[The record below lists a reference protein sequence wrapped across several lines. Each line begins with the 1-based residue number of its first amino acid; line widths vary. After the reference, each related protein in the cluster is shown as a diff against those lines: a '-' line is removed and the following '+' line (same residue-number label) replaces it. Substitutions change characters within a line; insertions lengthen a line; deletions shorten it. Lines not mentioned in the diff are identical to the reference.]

1 MMLVDEFSGLLK
13 RKMGLDSRSIGAA
26 AVERAVRHRMSA
38 TGVDD
43 ERDYLMRVQ
52 ASPAEMQ
59 LLIESVVVPR
69 PGSSA
74 IRSRSRRWRSWP
86 ASGCSAPA
94 RPTSVCCAC

>member
-59 LLIESVVVPR
+59 LLIESVVARDLVLPLSGVAAGDGAAGLR
-69 PGSSA
+69 A
-74 IRSRSRRWRSWP
+74 AVRRRRGRR
-86 ASGCSAPA
+86 A
-94 RPTSVCCAC
+94 CCAC

>member
-59 LLIESVVVPR
+59 LLIESVVVPETWFFR
-69 PGSSA
+69 YPESQQAMAQLACERLFGA
-74 IRSRSRRWRSWP
+74 
-86 ASGCSAPA
+86 A